1 MCPVSQWCRA
11 HFSSMREDFRVSVLA
26 ASNLA
31 LAGVGNFLDKL
42 GQILHLLLTF
52 GQVGVATI
60 TIIYIWKKI
69 RALGK
74 RK

>member
-1 MCPVSQWCRA
+1 M
-11 HFSSMREDFRVSVLA
+11 LA
-26 ASNLA
+26 AGNLA

-42 GQILHLLLTF
+42 GQILHLLLTV

-69 RALGK
+69 RVLGK